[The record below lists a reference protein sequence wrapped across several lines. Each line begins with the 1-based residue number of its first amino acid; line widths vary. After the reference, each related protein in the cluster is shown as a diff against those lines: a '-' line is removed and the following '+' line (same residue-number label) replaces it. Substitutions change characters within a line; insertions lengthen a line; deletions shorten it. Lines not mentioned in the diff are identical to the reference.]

1 MFPIDNG
8 RNNNHIRYEHI
19 GNDYMPQHFLLSA
32 KARTLSLATVM
43 RLSDDEAYATF
54 KQVRWPEG
62 VYCPRCGCVETYEY
76 RTRRIF
82 RCKGCTA
89 QFSVTTGTIFASR
102 KLPHRGILAAIA
114 IFVNGA
120 KGISALQLSRDLN
133 VQYKTAFVLAH
144 KLREAMS
151 AEANGRTLSG
161 EVEIDGAFFGGHVK
175 PRNYK
180 ENRRDLRLKKNQRGK
195 RRSVVIMRERD
206 GRTLTAVFETEAA
219 GVTTVRQRVT
229 QGSTIHADEAAHWD
243 PLHAHFAMKRINH
256 SFAYSHD
263 GACTNQAESFFSRLR
278 RMEIGTHHH
287 VSGRYLA
294 AYAGEAAWREDHRRK
309 PNGTLY
315 ALVAKATMAHPVSK
329 VWKGY
334 WQRRPA

>member
-1 MFPIDNG
+1 MS
-8 RNNNHIRYEHI
+8 
-19 GNDYMPQHFLLSA
+19 QHFLLSA
-32 KARTLSLATVM
+32 KARTLSLASVM

-62 VYCPRCGCVETYEY
+62 VHCPRCGCVETYEY

-102 KLPHRGILAAIA
+102 KLPHRDILAAIA

-120 KGISALQLSRDLN
+120 KGISALQLSRDLD

-144 KLREAMS
+144 KLREAMA

-161 EVEIDGAFFGGHVK
+161 DVEIDGAYFGGYVK
-175 PRNYK
+175 PANDKADRKDRRLLRN
-180 ENRRDLRLKKNQRGK
+180 QSGK
-195 RRSVVIMRERD
+195 RKAVVVMRERQGQTVTMVVEHESD
-206 GRTLTAVFETEAA
+206 AVPAIPT
-219 GVTTVRQRVT
+219 RVAN
-229 QGSTIHADEAAHWD
+229 GSTVHADEASAWD
-243 PLHAHFAMKRINH
+243 GLHARFAMRRVNH
-256 SFAYSHD
+256 SVIFSD
-263 GACTNQAESFFSRLR
+263 NGACTNQAESYFSRLR

-287 VSGRYLA
+287 LSGRYLD

-334 WQRRPA
+334 WQRSAA